1 MIVLIRRIVAIAL
14 LVLIT
19 ACTAGTHVPPY
30 AKRPYEPLSRQAVV
44 AIALRE
50 WRAFGSAVDPVE
62 IPDKPERAIGLWQRV
77 GDYWWL
83 GLDPS
88 DPEAI
93 FTGKHDARGQ
103 VFPPEQDGD
112 YAWSA
117 AFVSYVMRMA
127 GAGAG
132 FPYSGNHHV
141 YIRAALH
148 GDPGLTI
155 AAERAED
162 YAPRLGDLIC
172 VGRADNA
179 GLRFDDAKRLPA
191 FQSHCDIVVEIGGPE
206 GVAAIGGNIGDTVAL
221 RRFPTTPDG
230 RLSDPDRYLAVLRLL
245 LPPG

>member
-1 MIVLIRRIVAIAL
+1 MVATICVIVL
-14 LVLIT
+14 T
-19 ACTAGTHVPPY
+19 ACTPGIRMPPY
-30 AKRPYEPLSRQAVV
+30 AKRPYEPFARNAVV

-50 WRAFGSAVDPVE
+50 WRAFGSAVEPVE
-62 IPDKPERAIGLWQRV
+62 TPDKPERAPGLWQRI

-93 FTGKHDARGQ
+93 FTGKHDAQGQ
-103 VFPPEQDGD
+103 VFPPDQDGD

-141 YIRAALH
+141 YIRAALR
-148 GDPGLTI
+148 GDLGLAI
-155 AAERAED
+155 AAERAEG

-172 VGRADNA
+172 AGRADNA
-179 GLRFDDAKRLPA
+179 GLSFDEAKRLGS
-191 FQSHCDIVVEIGGPE
+191 FKSHCDIVVETGGPD
-206 GVAAIGGNIGDTVAL
+206 GVAVLGGNVADTVAL

-230 RLSDPDRYLAVLRLL
+230 RLSDPGRYLAVLRLL
-245 LPPG
+245 LPPW